1 MIFFL
6 ILKLYRFFF
15 KSQADVII
23 KLFILIIYF
32 ILKVM
37 LNLIYYFIYIRSIL
51 LFSVHFHKK
60 NCCFD
65 LYFFSYYKNISF
77 LPKMMYKIHFTIF
90 YVI

>member
-23 KLFILIIYF
+23 KLFILNYLFYF
-32 ILKVM
+32 KSY
-37 LNLIYYFIYIRSIL
+37 NLIYYFIYIRSIL

-65 LYFFSYYKNISF
+65 FYFFSYYKNISF

>member
-6 ILKLYRFFF
+6 IFKLYRFFF

-65 LYFFSYYKNISF
+65 FYFFSYYKNISF

>member
-65 LYFFSYYKNISF
+65 FYFFSYYKNISF

>member
-37 LNLIYYFIYIRSIL
+37 LNLIYYFIYIE
-51 LFSVHFHKK
+51 
-60 NCCFD
+60 
-65 LYFFSYYKNISF
+65 
-77 LPKMMYKIHFTIF
+77 
-90 YVI
+90 